1 MITLTFNGGLPNT
14 SLKVGDMIYFVKN
27 PSENWE
33 TSGFTTGDDLNGV
46 STNILVGKLAEIKQL
61 AMEDSSNLTQTEL
74 PYNFKLYIKPS
85 SSYIGQISLGNG
97 MNPNGGDYVF
107 FMKNNLVE
115 QSSISGYY
123 NSITLTNNSKKRAE
137 LFAVSCNIGE
147 SSK

>member
-1 MITLTFNGGLPNT
+1 MITLTFNDGLPNT
-14 SLKVGDMIYFVKN
+14 SLRVGDLIYFVQN

-33 TSGFTTGDDLNGV
+33 ASGFTTGDENGV
-46 STNILVGKLAEIKQL
+46 STNILVGTLAEIKRL
-61 AMEDSSNLTQTEL
+61 AVEDPLDTLQTEI

-85 SSYIGQISLGNG
+85 SSYIGQVSLGNG

-115 QSSISGYY
+115 QSSILGYY

-137 LFAVSCNIGE
+137 LFAVSCNIDE

>member
-1 MITLTFNGGLPNT
+1 MITLTFNDGLPNT
-14 SLKVGDMIYFVKN
+14 SLRVGDLIYFVKN

-33 TSGFTTGDDLNGV
+33 TSGFTTGDENCV
-46 STNILVGKLAEIKQL
+46 STNILIGTLAEIKRINKENSL
-61 AMEDSSNLTQTEL
+61 DTLQTEI

-85 SSYIGQISLGNG
+85 SSYIGQVSIGNG

-115 QSSISGYY
+115 QSSILGYY

-137 LFAVSCNIGE
+137 LFAVSCGIDE